1 MKILGVDPSIRGT
14 GYAVIETDGRQH
26 RALVYGVVK
35 NPASHSQ
42 EQCLLSIHDA
52 LTSTIQEHQPD
63 FMAMEAVIY
72 VQSLKTAIIM
82 GAARGI
88 ALLCAHKHGMQIKEY
103 PAKRIK
109 KASTG
114 FGGAQKNQVGLM
126 VRALL
131 GLRETPASD
140 AADALAVALTHAQSL
155 TMSAVLNSK

>member
-26 RALVYGVVK
+26 RAIVYGVVK
-35 NPASHSQ
+35 NPASLSQ
-42 EQCLLSIHDA
+42 EACLLKIHEA
-52 LTSTIQEHQPD
+52 LCSTIEEHQPHA
-63 FMAMEAVIY
+63 MAMESVIY

-88 ALLCAHKHGMQIKEY
+88 ALLSAKKYEMKITEY
-103 PAKRIK
+103 PAKRVK
-109 KASTG
+109 KSATG

-140 AADALAVALTHAQSL
+140 AADALAVALKL
-155 TMSAVLNSK
+155 MPRP